1 MKDSGLSLVKWRH
14 CANDSLMATTGAGNP
29 NLNFTCTACTKKTDL
44 QENWL
49 IYKLCMRCTILQYS
63 YCILFYLLVTYLS
76 KSSMKLVQEFLTIS
90 IIKIFFGYSSHVVKW
105 EKLELG
111 FNESVF
117 WAFSWHNISKIKAL
131 FNSHASIHTSSKEA
145 GKHKQNK
152 DLKGNVKTDRIILWN
167 SVYLQCNLM

>member
-1 MKDSGLSLVKWRH
+1 MIHWWQPQEPAILISISHVQLAQRKL
-14 CANDSLMATTGAGNP
+14 
-29 NLNFTCTACTKKTDL
+29 TCKKTDL
-44 QENWL
+44 SISCACDARFCNIHTRL
-49 IYKLCMRCTILQYS
+49 
-63 YCILFYLLVTYLS
+63 LFYLLVTYLS

>member
-1 MKDSGLSLVKWRH
+1 MTHWWQPQEPAILISISHAQLVPRK
-14 CANDSLMATTGAGNP
+14 LTY
-29 NLNFTCTACTKKTDL
+29 KKTDL
-44 QENWL
+44 SMSCACDAQFCN
-49 IYKLCMRCTILQYS
+49 IHILY
-63 YCILFYLLVTYLS
+63 IIYLLVTYLS
-76 KSSMKLVQEFLTIS
+76 KSIMKLVQEFLTIS
-90 IIKIFFGYSSHVVKW
+90 IIKIFFGYSSQVVKW

-117 WAFSWHNISKIKAL
+117 WAFSWHNIGKIKAL

-167 SVYLQCNLM
+167 SVFLQCNVM